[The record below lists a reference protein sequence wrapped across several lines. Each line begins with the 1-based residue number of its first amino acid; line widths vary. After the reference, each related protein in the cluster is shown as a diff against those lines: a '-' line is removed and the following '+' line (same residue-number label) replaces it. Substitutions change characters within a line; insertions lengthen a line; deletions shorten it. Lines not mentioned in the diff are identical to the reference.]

1 MGILATSISG
11 LMAAQ
16 RSLETASH
24 NVANVNTEGYS
35 RQRAEQ
41 SARAPELT
49 GNGFIG
55 QGVNVNT
62 VTRSYDR
69 YITNQLN
76 SSSSLFSEAD
86 GYATMA
92 SQVDNIV
99 SNTVTGLPPALKSF
113 FNAANEVASNPTSV
127 PVRQVMVTEG
137 DALAKQFNLMTDQ
150 LKVFRT
156 QANGEM
162 QAMVTD
168 LNSYA
173 QSIADINV
181 RIISD
186 ASRGNGGQLPNDLLD
201 QRDLLVSQISQKINA
216 STIIQ
221 QDGSMSV
228 FVGDGQ
234 SLVLGTQAAKLS
246 LVGSTTDS
254 NHKLVAINGQDIT
267 TSVTGGALSGTLKFR
282 DQILDPAQQQL
293 GLVAAGF
300 AVEFNKLHT
309 TGFDLNGAAGADM
322 FKFGASA
329 TNVPVLPFPGGTGTV
344 TAAYDPLNTGNLQ
357 PSDYRLD
364 YNGAAYSLTRL
375 SDNTPIVLPG
385 AFPGTPASVEGM
397 VISVPTAPTAGLASS
412 FLIRPTY
419 NAGQDINS
427 VITDPKKIAASSSVA
442 TLPGDNTVALQLAD
456 LEKKTVL
463 FGGKSTFNDAY
474 SQLISKV
481 ATLTHSSKV
490 ARDAQQV
497 LFNQA
502 KQTRENMAGVN
513 LDEEA
518 ANLIKFQNAYQASA
532 QAITASKSMFDVL
545 IAAVR

>member
-41 SARAPELT
+41 SARKPELT

-62 VTRSYDR
+62 VTRSYDK
-69 YITNQLN
+69 YITNQMN

-86 GYATMA
+86 GYAVMA

-99 SNTVTGLPPALKSF
+99 SNSVTGLPPALKAF

-127 PVRQVMVTEG
+127 PVRQVLVTEG

-168 LNSYA
+168 LNAYA

-186 ASRGNGGQLPNDLLD
+186 TSRGNGGQLPNDLLD

-228 FVGDGQ
+228 FIGDGQ

-246 LVGSTTDS
+246 LVGSATDS
-254 NHKLVAINGQDIT
+254 NHKMVAINGQDIT
-267 TSVTGGALSGTLKFR
+267 TSVTGGALSGALKFR

-293 GLVAAGF
+293 GLVAAGL
-300 AVEFNKLHT
+300 ATEFNKLHK
-309 TGFDLNGAAGADM
+309 TGFDLNGAAGVDM
-322 FKFGASA
+322 FKFGASP
-329 TNVPVLPFPGGTGTV
+329 TIVPVVPFPGSTGSV
-344 TAAYDPLNTGNLQ
+344 AATYDPLNTGNLQ

-364 YNGAAYSLTRL
+364 FNAGVYSLTRL
-375 SDNTPIVLPG
+375 SDNTAIPIGGIL
-385 AFPGTPASVEGM
+385 PASVEGM
-397 VISVPTAPTAGLASS
+397 TITQTALPLGVSS

-442 TLPGDNTVALQLAD
+442 TLPGDNTVAIQLAD
-456 LEKKTVL
+456 LEKTPKL

-532 QAITASKSMFDVL
+532 QAISAGRSMFDVL